1 MKKSIKMLKITGN
14 FAENKDI
21 AKKLRIEQIMPALSK
36 GNEVILDFNGIS
48 GATQSFIHALISD
61 PIRKLRSVAFSH
73 LVYKNANEDIRE
85 IISIVYH
92 YMQESLDG
100 NDDSQTTLKHRKS
113 SKHI

>member
-1 MKKSIKMLKITGN
+1 MKKNIKMQKIIGD

-36 GNEVILDFNGIS
+36 GNDVVLDFNGIS

-61 PIRKLRSVAFSH
+61 PIRELRDVAFDH
-73 LVYKNANEDIRE
+73 LVYKNANDSIRE
-85 IISIVYH
+85 IVAIVYR

-100 NDDSQTTLKHRKS
+100 NDGTQTTRKH
-113 SKHI
+113 